1 MHRFYSYTAP
11 VSSNSCLRPDLR
23 TSIPGPRSRELA
35 QRLAAVESPN
45 VTCLE
50 PEAPVFWE
58 RARASNVWDVDG
70 NRFVDLDAAFG
81 VASVGHGHPR
91 VVEAIARQ
99 SESLLHGMGDVHPT
113 EIRTALLERL
123 VALYPGGG
131 PARGVLSSS
140 GSDAVEAALK
150 TALLATGRP
159 GVVAFEGAYH
169 GLSLG
174 ALDATFRADFRE
186 PFLPKL
192 SGHTVFARFGD
203 VEDVARAASVA
214 PVPVGAVLVE
224 PVQGRGGIRLSP
236 PGFLAQL
243 RELCDAN
250 DWLLIADEVYTGFG
264 RTGRMFACE
273 HDGVV
278 PDLLC
283 LGKALAGG
291 MPLSACVGTE
301 KTMKSWPASRGESLL
316 TQTYL
321 GHPAGCA
328 AAHATLEIIEQEK
341 LVAASARNGAQ
352 VLEGL
357 RRKLAR
363 VDAVREVRGLG
374 LMLGVE
380 CRDFEIAERAWIR
393 CLGRGVITL
402 PAGDDGRVLSMTPAL
417 GIGGEGFEEALEI
430 VCESLQ

>member
-1 MHRFYSYTAP
+1 MRGYYSYTAP
-11 VSSNSCLRPDLR
+11 VSSNSCLSPELR
-23 TSIPGPRSRELA
+23 TAVPGPRSRELA

-91 VVEAIARQ
+91 VLEAVAHQ
-99 SESLLHGMGDVHPT
+99 SERLLHGMGDVHPT
-113 EIRTALLERL
+113 EVRTALLEEL
-123 VALYPGGG
+123 VSLYPGGG
-131 PARGVLSSS
+131 RARGLLASS

-150 TALLATGRP
+150 TAVLATGRP
-159 GVVAFEGAYH
+159 GVVAFDGAYH

-174 ALDATFRADFRE
+174 ALDATFRPEFRE
-186 PFLPKL
+186 PFIDKLP
-192 SGHTVFARFGD
+192 GHSVFARFGD
-203 VEDVARAASVA
+203 AEDVDRAASEA

-224 PVQGRGGIRLSP
+224 PVQGRGGIRISP
-236 PGFLAQL
+236 PGFLTRL

-250 DWLLIADEVYTGFG
+250 GWVLIADEVYTGFG

-273 HDGVV
+273 HEDVV

-291 MPLSACVGTE
+291 MPVSACLGRE
-301 KTMKSWPASRGESLL
+301 EIMEAWPASRGESLH

-328 AAHATLEIIEQEK
+328 AARATLEIIEREQ
-341 LVAASARNGAQ
+341 LVNTAARSGAR
-352 VLEGL
+352 VLEDL
-357 RRKLAR
+357 QRRLTGAE
-363 VDAVREVRGLG
+363 AVRDVRGLG
-374 LMLGVE
+374 LMLGIE
-380 CRDFEIAERAWIR
+380 CRDSEIVERAWLQ
-393 CLGRGVITL
+393 CLARGVITL

-417 GIGGEGFEEALEI
+417 GIDGEGFDQALEI
-430 VCESLQ
+430 VCESLR

>member
-1 MHRFYSYTAP
+1 MRRFYSYTAP
-11 VSSNSCLRPDLR
+11 VSSNSCLCPDLR
-23 TSIPGPRSRELA
+23 TPVPGPRSRELA

-50 PEAPVFWE
+50 PEAPIFWE
-58 RARASNVWDVDG
+58 RAHGSNVWDVDG

-91 VVEAIARQ
+91 VLEAIARQ
-99 SESLLHGMGDVHPT
+99 SENLLHGMGDVHPT
-113 EIRTALLERL
+113 EVRTALLEKL
-123 VALYPGGG
+123 VSLYPGGAS
-131 PARGVLSSS
+131 ARGVLSSS

-150 TALLATGRP
+150 TAVLATGRP

-186 PFLPKL
+186 PFIAKLP
-192 SGHTVFARFGD
+192 GQTVFARFGD
-203 VEDVARAASVA
+203 VEDVARAASEA
-214 PVPVGAVLVE
+214 PVPVGAILVE
-224 PVQGRGGIRLSP
+224 PVQGRGGIRPSP

-283 LGKALAGG
+283 SGKALAGG
-291 MPLSACVGTE
+291 MPLSACLGTE
-301 KTMKSWPASRGESLL
+301 ETMKTWPASRGESLH

-328 AAHATLEIIEQEK
+328 AAHATLEVIEGEK
-341 LVAASARNGAQ
+341 LIAAAARSGAR
-352 VLEGL
+352 VLESL
-357 RRKLAR
+357 RRQLAGAE
-363 VDAVREVRGLG
+363 DVREVRGLG
-374 LMLGVE
+374 LMLGID
-380 CRDFEIAERAWIR
+380 CRDSEVAERAWAQ

-417 GIGGEGFEEALEI
+417 GIAGEGFEEALGI
-430 VCESLQ
+430 VCESLR